1 MVERA
6 GDPFWAFYDR
16 ALPEVYGYLLTRLG
30 DASRAEAATRQAF
43 EEIVPQWPLPAN
55 VKYEVAFAVGCARR
69 LLAEEYRRQDQRVR
83 RRRRFAAMRSS
94 AAVHRT
100 TAAVELRV
108 HWAMVALPAAQR
120 AAMVLRHVDGLS
132 VREVSGI
139 LGRGLQVVE
148 FLLLRGSRN
157 LQQALKEVAQ
167 TDGFDPLGTMKSLD
181 GPAEPSEEFR
191 DELYENLRDQLDQ
204 SAVGAFQPDPTPQVP
219 LHRIFLVVAVIL
231 AAFLL
236 LAGLFGRTEDP
247 TQQPPR
253 SIEPLPLSEPETP
266 EQNSDSD
273 ASAPSTSPVPAFEPI
288 RPPARSLG
296 GYHFGGWTVL
306 PASDFDGRE
315 AAAVAW
321 TGEQLIVWGGEL
333 SGLPA
338 ERGGILDPGLDVW
351 FSMPPAPMAPRSGA
365 TALWTG
371 TEVLI
376 LGGDRP
382 DGAAYNPATRLWR
395 ELPPSP
401 MPAGLDDIAVWTGTE
416 VILFEGRGPNGAAFN
431 VAEDSWRP
439 IAEAPHLELENP
451 GAVWTG
457 TEMIVWG
464 DLARGPGTGRFA
476 PDNVAAYDPA
486 RDSWRQFAS
495 FNDSVELLSA
505 TGVWTGTE
513 VILWGTDVAG
523 SQWRNTGLALN
534 PATGVWRLIAP
545 PPSPDVEYLWT
556 PERDALAWTGS
567 RMLVWHLD
575 RIGGT
580 AGPEIWAYDPG
591 GDIWERGATSP
602 IASDPSL
609 IWTGDTL
616 YAYGGGDRL
625 FRTLSLDL
633 GAGGDE
639 LPDPVGTE
647 ILTYAHPPLPFELLA
662 VAAASRRAAVID
674 LEDGIATIYEPTE
687 NLLPPDPLD
696 GAAPAGS
703 GWMTSA
709 NGAVWS
715 YPNGIASQPF
725 VLRNGPAVERPGFAP
740 AVDVVP
746 ARGDL
751 YSGLIWIVEAGTGG
765 SADPSLVSLV
775 LPDTGRTITTASV
788 AGRAYPVASNAAGL
802 LLNVGG
808 DSGSMFQPPGQPEMT
823 LVTLDGSV
831 RQLWSGWGLGL
842 SPLGRVTWLECDAGP
857 GSCRI
862 VVSLLDGRNPDD
874 LVIED
879 HGFGFVIQPG
889 VPQVSPDG
897 VWLATIGVGEADADS
912 PSRVVLANL
921 RDGSV
926 TELVPGVSLEARPG
940 PGIVW
945 SEDGEWV
952 FIAAAGPSAIRIA
965 DGLAVDLH
973 EWIPADMEV
982 YAVASR

>member
-43 EEIVPQWPLPAN
+43 EAIVPQWPLPAN
-55 VKYEVAFAVGCARR
+55 VKYEVAFAIDFARR
-69 LLAEEYRRQDQRVR
+69 LLADEYRRQDQRVR

-94 AAVHRT
+94 AAAHRT

-120 AAMVLRHVDGLS
+120 AAMVLRHVDDLS
-132 VREVSGI
+132 VREVAAI
-139 LGRGLQVVE
+139 LGRGSRVAE

-157 LQQALKEVAQ
+157 LQRALKEVAR
-167 TDGFDPLGTMKSLD
+167 TDGFDPLVAMKGLE
-181 GPAEPSEEFR
+181 GPAEPREEFR

-204 SAVGAFQPDPTPQVP
+204 SAVGALQPKQTPQVP
-219 LHRIFLVVAVIL
+219 LHKAFLVVAAIL
-231 AAFLL
+231 AGFLL
-236 LAGLFGRTEDP
+236 LAALLGRSEDS
-247 TQQPPR
+247 TGQPSGTVEPR
-253 SIEPLPLSEPETP
+253 PLSEPDTP
-266 EQNSDSD
+266 EQNPDS
-273 ASAPSTSPVPAFEPI
+273 AARSPSTSRVSRLELV
-288 RPPARSLG
+288 RPPAESLG
-296 GYHFGGWTVL
+296 GYQFGGWKVL

-315 AAAVAW
+315 GAAVAW

-338 ERGGILDPGLDVW
+338 ERGGILNPGLDVW
-351 FSMPPAPMAPRSGA
+351 FSMPPAPIAPRSGA

-382 DGAAYNPATRLWR
+382 DGAAYDPATRLWR
-395 ELPPSP
+395 ELPTAP
-401 MPAGLDDIAVWTGTE
+401 MPAGSDDTAVWTGTDA
-416 VILFEGRGPNGAAFN
+416 ILFGGRGPNGLAFN
-431 VAEDSWRP
+431 VTNDTWRS

-464 DLARGPGTGRFA
+464 DFARGGGTGRFA
-476 PDNVAAYDPA
+476 PANLAAYDPA
-486 RDSWRQFAS
+486 SDSWRQFTR

-505 TGVWTGTE
+505 TGVWTGKE

-523 SQWRNTGLALN
+523 SDWRNAGLALN
-534 PATGVWRLIAP
+534 PATDEWRLIAA

-580 AGPEIWAYDPG
+580 VGPEIWAYDPDT
-591 GDIWERGATSP
+591 DIWERGATSP

-609 IWTGDTL
+609 IWTGETL

-633 GAGGDE
+633 GSDGDE

-662 VAAASRRAAVID
+662 VAATSRRAAVID
-674 LEDGIATIYEPTE
+674 LEEGIATIYEPAE
-687 NLLPPDPLD
+687 NLLPAAALD

-725 VLRNGPAVERPGFAP
+725 VVQSGPSVERPGFAP
-740 AVDVVP
+740 AVYVVP

-751 YSGLIWIVEAGTGG
+751 YSGMIWIVEAGTGG
-765 SADPSLVSLV
+765 SADSSLVSLV
-775 LPDTGRTITTASV
+775 LLDNGRTISTASV
-788 AGRAYPVASNAAGL
+788 VGSGYPVASNAAGL
-802 LLNVGG
+802 LLNVSG
-808 DSGSMFQPPGQPEMT
+808 DSGPGMT
-823 LVTLDGSV
+823 LVTLDGSI
-831 RQLWSGWGLGL
+831 RELWSGWGLGL
-842 SPLGRVTWLECDAGP
+842 SPLGRVTWLECDEGP
-857 GSCRI
+857 IGCRI
-862 VVSLLDGRNPDD
+862 VVSMLDGRTPDD

-879 HGFGFVIQPG
+879 SGFGSVIQPG
-889 VPQVSPDG
+889 VPQISPDG
-897 VWLATIGVGEADADS
+897 VWLVTTRVGEVDADS
-912 PSRVVLANL
+912 PPRVVLANL

-926 TELVPGVSLEARPG
+926 SELLPWAPLGARPG
-940 PGIVW
+940 PGVVW

-952 FIAAAGPSAIRIA
+952 FVTATGPTAIRIA
-965 DGLAVDLH
+965 DGLVVELD